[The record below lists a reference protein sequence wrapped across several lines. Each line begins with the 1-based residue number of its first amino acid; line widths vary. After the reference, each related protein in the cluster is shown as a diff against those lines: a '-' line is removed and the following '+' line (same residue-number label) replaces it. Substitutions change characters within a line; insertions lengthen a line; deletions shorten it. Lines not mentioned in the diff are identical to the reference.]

1 MYSPIKIKI
10 ERWCLIIKKLEFSD
24 FCDFVD
30 ELLERYDEEKS
41 FKKSDFI
48 GVSVVGYYNV
58 IIEVLNTLV
67 KTSDFDL
74 FDIKICDSDIDG
86 YGDLY
91 TLSLS
96 EDNKIFVQEAK
107 YPNGYI
113 NFEGDLVFIH
123 SDSNSKFIVENKNTN
138 FIEFDIKSDDED
150 CNCDNCYDDNS
161 LYTNTSNGEST
172 YISKTEDGKVAGFS
186 KTWTTTKDNVTCT
199 SSYSHYSTDED
210 IVKKIAR
217 DFGIEI

>member
-1 MYSPIKIKI
+1 MDEYNDEFIITLADIEGAEIWCEPFKRDTGYFTDESIIAYVFDNCNSKCLDNIKSSIVY
-10 ERWCLIIKKLEFSD
+10 E
-24 FCDFVD
+24 
-30 ELLERYDEEKS
+30 
-41 FKKSDFI
+41 
-48 GVSVVGYYNV
+48 VSVN
-58 IIEVLNTLV
+58 
-67 KTSDFDL
+67 
-74 FDIKICDSDIDG
+74 
-86 YGDLY
+86 
-91 TLSLS
+91 S
-96 EDNKIFVQEAK
+96 ED
-107 YPNGYI
+107 
-113 NFEGDLVFIH
+113 
-123 SDSNSKFIVENKNTN
+123 
-138 FIEFDIKSDDED
+138 DE